1 MTVVQAALILFL
13 IFFGLMFIGVP
24 ISVSIGCSSIVVL
37 LLSGFETDVLAHVVA
52 QRCFK
57 GIDSFALLALPFFM
71 LAGSIMNKG
80 GIARRLVRLARFF
93 VGKIPGC
100 LAATNVLTNM
110 FFGAISGSSVA
121 AASAVGKIMG
131 PLEKEEGYEDAFSAA
146 VNICSAPTGVIIP
159 PSGPLILYSITA
171 GSVSVSALFMAGYV
185 PGVLLGACVMA
196 VAIHCKEKRLY
207 WFNCRRNRFHW
218 QGAGGCGAKYFYDDY
233 CYGRNPAGMVYGN

>member
-93 VGKIPGC
+93 CGKDSGLPGSDQR
-100 LAATNVLTNM
+100 TDQYVFRGNFR
-110 FFGAISGSSVA
+110 FFG
-121 AASAVGKIMG
+121 
-131 PLEKEEGYEDAFSAA
+131 
-146 VNICSAPTGVIIP
+146 CSCFRSRQNYG
-159 PSGPLILYSITA
+159 PSGK
-171 GSVSVSALFMAGYV
+171 GR
-185 PGVLLGACVMA
+185 
-196 VAIHCKEKRLY
+196 RL
-207 WFNCRRNRFHW
+207 
-218 QGAGGCGAKYFYDDY
+218 
-233 CYGRNPAGMVYGN
+233 